1 MYHQFKLE
9 PMLSSPTGMIVLAS
23 AITLATLTT
32 IQMSLIFLFFAFI
45 VDFLSGIYAS
55 WSEWKAKKLQVKTY
69 LIESAKLRKSV
80 GKAITYMAAIG
91 FTYGFELV
99 FFIKSFKV
107 SASGRDLTITLVAV
121 GVCIAIEFF
130 SVLENMKRSGFDLIG
145 KIKSGFRTGWGVVKE
160 AKGDQETTETS
171 NEI

>member
-1 MYHQFKLE
+1 MLNFKLE
-9 PMLSSPTGMIVLAS
+9 PMLSTPTGMIVLAS

-55 WSEWKAKKLQVKTY
+55 WSEWKAKKIKVTTY

-80 GKAITYMAAIG
+80 GKAIAYMAAIG

-107 SASGRDLTITLVAV
+107 SASGRDLTITLIAV

-145 KIKSGFRTGWGVVKE
+145 KIKEGFKNGWGVVRS
-160 AKGDQETTETS
+160 AKGEETPSETP
-171 NEI
+171 NEN

>member
-1 MYHQFKLE
+1 MLNFKIE
-9 PMLSSPTGMIVLAS
+9 PMLSTPTGMIVLVS
-23 AITLATLTT
+23 AITFATLTT
-32 IQMSLIFLFFAFI
+32 IQLSLIFLFFAFI

-55 WSEWKAKKLQVKTY
+55 WSEWKSKKLQIKIY

-80 GKAITYMAAIG
+80 GKAIAYMAAIG

-107 SASGRDLTITLVAV
+107 SASGVDLTITLVAV

-145 KIKSGFRTGWGVVKE
+145 KIKTSFSKGWDVFRT
-160 AKGDQETTETS
+160 AKGESEPNPED
-171 NEI
+171 NE